1 MPSPA
6 FLSDCPMNPDLRE
19 VVREQRR
26 ALKQS
31 LADKLAELARALAPL
46 MDSPDALEQKLCEA
60 IEQFRDAKY
69 MYVLDADGVQLTA
82 NVSRDGL
89 DESQR
94 GRDRSLRPYMAGMF
108 GKTDFRLSQ
117 AYISRRKHRPSL
129 TAMQKIRDASGKRL
143 GFLGVDYDLRELSMT
158 QGLYQT
164 RPQWQQIKGDPS
176 IRENLFTQ
184 TRVQSVM
191 DDHLDDVFALMEEL
205 MLEHGVYHGKLHF
218 ASNRATVWHVD
229 DPYVYHLLSIEELL
243 DPDICLAFPRRS
255 YFERAIVPQESIMP
269 IFKQFAALRF
279 ADETIYLRA
288 GSLNLVNGMVSLN
301 FSCDGTHYLPFDE
314 FMSKGLGFWFGQSG
328 ESCKLQS

>member
-1 MPSPA
+1 MTNTV
-6 FLSDCPMNPDLRE
+6 NPDLRQA
-19 VVREQRR
+19 VQQQRR
-26 ALKQS
+26 ALKQT
-31 LADKLAELARALAPL
+31 LADKLAGLARSLAPDL
-46 MDSPDALEQKLCEA
+46 SRPQALDQTLSEA
-60 IEQFRDAKY
+60 ITQFRDAKY
-69 MYVLDADGVQLTA
+69 MYVLDADGVQITA

-94 GRDRSLRPYMAGMF
+94 GRNRSLRPYMAGMF

-117 AYISRRKHRPSL
+117 AYISRNKRRPSL
-129 TAMQKIRDASGKRL
+129 TAMQKIRDHEGRRL

-158 QGLYQT
+158 QGLYHT

-229 DPYVYHLLSIEELL
+229 DPYMYHLLSIEELL
-243 DPDICLAFPRRS
+243 DPDICLAFPRRH
-255 YFERAIVPQESIMP
+255 YFDRAIVPQENIML

-301 FSCDGTHYLPFDE
+301 FSCDGTHYLPYDE
-314 FMSKGLGFWFGQSG
+314 FMSKGLDFWFGQSG
-328 ESCKLQS
+328 GG